1 MSTAHIV
8 IDTVDVEPRRALDL
22 LVLDRVS
29 IRAWERVLFV
39 QCGDGWIVEEAWRRA
54 LRAYV
59 CGLDTSPAQ
68 VERARRLR
76 EVQGKVE
83 FMAWDGRTLPV
94 PDAAFDR
101 VVAILS
107 PAPPQDPAALFRD
120 VRRVLRAEGEAYLLS
135 PATGDGELRLA
146 LAQGGWADLREL
158 TRSADGCAVL
168 VRARSAAPASID
180 QKIV

>member
-54 LRAYV
+54 QRAYV

-76 EVQGKVE
+76 EVRGKVE

-107 PAPPQDPAALFRD
+107 PAPPQDPPPCFAMCGACCG
-120 VRRVLRAEGEAYLLS
+120 RREKHTCCPRRG
-135 PATGDGELRLA
+135 ATA
-146 LAQGGWADLREL
+146 SCGW
-158 TRSADGCAVL
+158 
-168 VRARSAAPASID
+168 P
-180 QKIV
+180 